1 VRSLKRLS
9 NQGYRF
15 TILPTKGRL
24 HENFPLAVTTLTFA
38 TPASAQFNNNG
49 GGQLLGALI
58 GGTAGAAIGDG
69 IAPRGRSTEFGI
81 AGGLIGGVAG
91 AAIAGETTPAAINIA
106 VGLTMAA
113 DITTGARPIISS
125 LASSIANPYIASL
138 FIAVPSIRP
147 LIIMAGLVSVIQG
160 SAAPR

>member
-1 VRSLKRLS
+1 MLLLVTASHRVAGVRNLES
-9 NQGYRF
+9 
-15 TILPTKGRL
+15 
-24 HENFPLAVTTLTFA
+24 LAV
-38 TPASAQFNNNG
+38 S
-49 GGQLLGALI
+49 LGASQVL
-58 GGTAGAAIGDG
+58 
-69 IAPRGRSTEFGI
+69 R
-81 AGGLIGGVAG
+81 LL
-91 AAIAGETTPAAINIA
+91 ETTPAAINIA